1 MEMEHKFDL
10 QLFAEGGPDGD
21 DGNEG
26 SGSAGT
32 GGNAGGESGT
42 GGTAGGESGST
53 GNNNSDG
60 NDAGNS
66 GANAPENN
74 QGAGN
79 TGTILGGKAD
89 GANDVPEAYDFRSI
103 VPDGMQYDEK
113 SATAFSAVAK
123 EMNLTQEQASKLASF
138 GMNYMSDGVQAAAA
152 QRMAEWNAWGDHTKT
167 ELGADYNAVIAKA
180 ASGIEA
186 LSQKIPGIRQALN
199 ETGAGNRIEFVR
211 AFAAL
216 GELTSEDSFRGFGQA
231 SQNDEI
237 YGNTDFSKY

>member
-1 MEMEHKFDL
+1 MELKHKFDL
-10 QLFAEGGPDGD
+10 QLFAEGGTDGD
-21 DGNEG
+21 TGND
-26 SGSAGT
+26 SGTAGENT
-32 GGNAGGESGT
+32 GGDTGNAGEAGNNT
-42 GGTAGGESGST
+42 AQGTA
-53 GNNNSDG
+53 
-60 NDAGNS
+60 AGNT
-66 GANAPENN
+66 GANAAGNN
-74 QGAGN
+74 QANSGKPA
-79 TGTILGGKAD
+79 GTILGGKAD
-89 GANDVPEAYDFRSI
+89 AVGVPEAYDFKSI

-113 SATAFSAVAK
+113 SAAAFSAVAK

-138 GMNYMSDGVQAAAA
+138 GMNYMADGVQAAAA
-152 QRMAEWNAWGDHTKT
+152 QRMAEQAAWGEKVKT
-167 ELGADYNAVIAKA
+167 ELGSDYDAVVTKA

-186 LSQKIPGIRQALN
+186 LEQKIPGIRQALN